1 MMKPSS
7 FEEAIRL
14 QFDTLTKRVVDTTVK
29 DYGRELSRRLKREAT
44 FSDLPDVVVDSL
56 HVWDEYELSFTAFD
70 VYGTEVRV
78 SDDMLCEA
86 LKQLPEK
93 KRNVLLMSYFL
104 ELSDIS
110 IGELLQMTRDGVY
123 KNRMAGL
130 KLLRDLLKEE

>member
-1 MMKPSS
+1 MKPSS

>member
-1 MMKPSS
+1 MKPSS

-56 HVWDEYELSFTAFD
+56 HVWDEYELGFTAFD